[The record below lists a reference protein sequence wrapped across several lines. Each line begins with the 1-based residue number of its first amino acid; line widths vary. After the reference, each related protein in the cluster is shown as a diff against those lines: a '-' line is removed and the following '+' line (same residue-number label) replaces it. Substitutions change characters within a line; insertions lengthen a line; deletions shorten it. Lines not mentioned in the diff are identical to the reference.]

1 MIGTGAHFT
10 FTAGDDEAGRRLDQM
25 LVDRLA
31 SRDSLPDADHQH
43 PSRSQVAQWI
53 QSGLV
58 SVDGV
63 IVTKAGMKL
72 QAGMEIR
79 AEFPQVPALRMEADP
94 SVPFKVVFEDE
105 SILIVDKPA
114 GVIVHPGA
122 GAKESTLVHGLLHH
136 FADEQLPQIGDSH
149 RPGLVHRLD
158 KDTTGLMVIAKTER
172 AFHNLVAQLKPPR
185 TMSRV
190 YLALTNGL
198 PRKGKGS
205 EVDSTGTSGK
215 ITLAIGRH
223 PRDRVRMA
231 ALDVGGKEAETLWRA
246 VESFGTIHLCEVTLG
261 TGRTHQIRVHFSA
274 CRAPLLGDP
283 TYTAP
288 TSPLPVA
295 LRGVMKALRRQALH
309 AATLSFLHPSSGT
322 LVRFEAPL
330 PEDFASIL
338 TTLRASE
345 RTAPGR

>member
-10 FTAGDDEAGRRLDQM
+10 FTVGADEAGRRLDQA

-31 SRDSLPDADHQH
+31 DRDSLPDADHQR

-58 SVDGV
+58 LVDG
-63 IVTKAGMKL
+63 IAAAKAGMKL
-72 QAGMEIR
+72 QVGMVIR
-79 AEFPQVPALRMEADP
+79 AEFPRVPELSLEADP
-94 SVPFKVVFEDE
+94 TVPFRIVFEDE

-158 KDTTGLMVIAKTER
+158 KDTTGLMVIAKTES
-172 AFHNLVAQLKPPR
+172 AFHNLVGQLKPPR

-205 EVDSTGTSGK
+205 EVDAGGTSGR

-231 ALDVGGKEAETLWRA
+231 ALETGGKEAETFWR
-246 VESFGTIHLCEVTLG
+246 VQESFGSIHLCEITLG
-261 TGRTHQIRVHFSA
+261 TGRTHQIRVHFSS
-274 CRAPLLGDP
+274 CRAPLLGDL
-283 TYTAP
+283 TYTTP
-288 TSPLPVA
+288 TTPLPVA
-295 LRGVMKALRRQALH
+295 LRGTMKVLRRQALH
-309 AATLSFLHPSSGT
+309 AAALAFRHPSSGA

-330 PEDFASIL
+330 PEDFATVL
-338 TTLRASE
+338 TTLRGNEKS
-345 RTAPGR
+345 TPGR